1 VFLDALAQRAAALG
15 LPFRG
20 LLLSDA
26 LTWLSLMVGYV
37 AVPWWIATQGGAHD
51 LAVYGLSSS
60 AVSFISAPA
69 LSPLGDRLPKRRL
82 IRLGLAL
89 QMAVAALLASLISLD
104 LYALSWVL
112 LTGGISAV
120 AMAVLLPATLT
131 IAAELVPAA
140 DLPRALS
147 LQRSAQAIGRVA
159 GPALGGAALSLGTGV
174 ALWLQLGLLLA
185 AFMVARSLPLTRP
198 AAAAGVQGW
207 RRWRGELQQ
216 GLRAAWRM
224 PLERGWMLVNFAG
237 WIFMFPALTLLV
249 PLKVKDLGLSGVWLG
264 GAEAGLSLGMLA
276 GALGGAA
283 VVTRLW
289 GRYATRIAAT
299 AAQGLGLA
307 LAGWSDNGPLLVAA
321 LFFVGF
327 ANSCGVLVG
336 QTHRLLA
343 IPQAFRARLSA
354 VGMMSSQISA
364 TLGPALAGLALLHA
378 SVSVVYIAFGLL
390 AGASALGYLL
400 VPDFKTLL
408 NLDHESVQG
417 WYGRKHPELFGPDVT
432 PEDRA

>member
-1 VFLDALAQRAAALG
+1 MFLNALAMRATALG
-15 LPFRG
+15 LPFRA
-20 LLLSDA
+20 LMLSDA
-26 LTWLSLMVGYV
+26 LTWLSLMVGFV

-69 LSPLGDRLPKRRL
+69 LSPLGDRLAKRRL

-89 QMAVAALLASLISLD
+89 QMVVAALLASLISLD
-104 LYALSWVL
+104 LYALYWVL

-140 DLPRALS
+140 ELPQALS
-147 LQRSAQAIGRVA
+147 LQRSAQSAGRVI

-185 AFMVARSLPLTRP
+185 AFRVARSLPLTRP
-198 AAAAGVQGW
+198 AATAGQQQGW

-224 PLERGWMLVNFAG
+224 PLERGWILVNFVG

-264 GAEAGLSLGMLA
+264 AAEAGLSMGMLW

-289 GRYATRIAAT
+289 GRYATRVGAT
-299 AAQGLGLA
+299 AAQGVGLA
-307 LAGWSDNGPLLVAA
+307 LAGWSSDGPLLVAA
-321 LFFVGF
+321 LVFVGF

-364 TLGPALAGLALLHA
+364 TLGPALAGLALLHG
-378 SVSVVYIAFGLL
+378 SVSVVYVGFGLL

-408 NLDHESVQG
+408 SLDHESVRD
-417 WYGRKHPELFGPDVT
+417 WYSRRHPELFKG
-432 PEDRA
+432 E

>member
-1 VFLDALAQRAAALG
+1 MFLNALAMRATALG
-15 LPFRG
+15 LPFRA
-20 LLLSDA
+20 LMLSDA
-26 LTWLSLMVGYV
+26 LTWLSLMVGFV

-69 LSPLGDRLPKRRL
+69 LSPLGDRLAKRRL

-89 QMAVAALLASLISLD
+89 QMVVAALLASLISLD
-104 LYALSWVL
+104 LYALYWVL

-140 DLPRALS
+140 ELPQALS
-147 LQRSAQAIGRVA
+147 LQRSAQSAGRVI

-185 AFMVARSLPLTRP
+185 AFRVARSLPLTRP
-198 AAAAGVQGW
+198 AATAGQQQGW

-224 PLERGWMLVNFAG
+224 PLERGWILVNFVG

-264 GAEAGLSLGMLA
+264 AAEAGLSMGMLW

-289 GRYATRIAAT
+289 GRYATRVGAT
-299 AAQGLGLA
+299 AAQGVGLA
-307 LAGWSDNGPLLVAA
+307 LAGWSSDGPLLVAA
-321 LFFVGF
+321 LVFVGF

-364 TLGPALAGLALLHA
+364 TLGPALAGLALLHG
-378 SVSVVYIAFGLL
+378 SVSVVYVGFGLL
-390 AGASALGYLL
+390 AGASARGYLL

-408 NLDHESVQG
+408 SLDHESVRD
-417 WYGRKHPELFGPDVT
+417 WYSRRHPELFKG
-432 PEDRA
+432 E

>member
-1 VFLDALAQRAAALG
+1 
-15 LPFRG
+15 
-20 LLLSDA
+20 
-26 LTWLSLMVGYV
+26 M
-37 AVPWWIATQGGAHD
+37 
-51 LAVYGLSSS
+51 
-60 AVSFISAPA
+60 
-69 LSPLGDRLPKRRL
+69 GDRLAKRRL

-89 QMAVAALLASLISLD
+89 QMAVAALLAILISLD

-140 DLPRALS
+140 ELPQALS
-147 LQRSAQAIGRVA
+147 LQRSAQSAGRVI

-185 AFMVARSLPLTRP
+185 AFRVARSLPLTRP
-198 AAAAGVQGW
+198 AATAGQQQGW

-224 PLERGWMLVNFAG
+224 PLERGWILVNFVG

-264 GAEAGLSLGMLA
+264 AAEAGLSMGMLW

-283 VVTRLW
+283 VVTRFW
-289 GRYATRIAAT
+289 GRYATRIGAT
-299 AAQGLGLA
+299 AAQGVGLA
-307 LAGWSDNGPLLVAA
+307 LAGWSSDGPLLVAA
-321 LFFVGF
+321 LVFVGF

-364 TLGPALAGLALLHA
+364 TLGPALAGLALLHG
-378 SVSVVYIAFGLL
+378 SVGVVYVGFGLL

-408 NLDHESVQG
+408 SLDHESVRD
-417 WYGRKHPELFGPDVT
+417 WYSRRHPELFK
-432 PEDRA
+432 EE